1 MGYDLLP
8 AEGGRAAILTNERC
22 PAVLVHGWRS
32 HPGIWNRLAPVL
44 SEAAVP
50 IWSFDHTAM
59 QDDGTEPIALAL
71 QDFIHAQ
78 RKGTGYVGP
87 VDIVCHSMGTCIAR
101 YLLEVL
107 DGGAREEEVRML
119 VGIGPP
125 NNGSAM
131 AELFNDP
138 DRGPEVIRRLAG
150 VFVPEGYD
158 PADDT
163 IVQEFRPG
171 SRTVAA
177 LRAAGTRDDI
187 DYRILLGANLTATPA
202 FFPAFGGRT
211 WEIAP
216 DGKWRATYAG
226 DGIVPHIDSYLP
238 GARMDVLPADP
249 TFLARDP
256 EHYCH
261 TRLPRNPEVVARVR
275 DYLLTASAGPAAQT
289 PPRR

>member
-1 MGYDLLP
+1 MDNELLP
-8 AEGGRAAILTNERC
+8 AQGRRAAILTNGRC

-32 HPGIWNRLAPVL
+32 HPGIWNRLAPML

-50 IWSFDHTAM
+50 FWRFDYTAI
-59 QDDGTEPIALAL
+59 QDTGTATIALAL
-71 QDFIHAQ
+71 RDFI
-78 RKGTGYVGP
+78 REKREETGYCGP

-101 YLLEVL
+101 YLFEVL
-107 DGGAREEEVRML
+107 DGDAREEQVRLL

-125 NNGSAM
+125 NNGSAL

-138 DRGPEVIRRLAG
+138 GRGPEVIRRLAG

-158 PADDT
+158 PGDDT

-171 SRTVAA
+171 SKVVTA

-187 DYRILLGANLTATPA
+187 AYRIILASNLTGTPA
-202 FFPAFGGRT
+202 FFPAFDGRT

-216 DGKWRATYAG
+216 DGGWRATYAG
-226 DGIVPHIDSYLP
+226 DGIVPHTDSYLP
-238 GARMDVLPADP
+238 GARVDVLPADP
-249 TFLARDP
+249 DNLTRHP

-261 TRLPRNPEVVARVR
+261 IVLPRNPEVVARVR
-275 DYLLTASAGPAAQT
+275 EYLTASAGPAVRT
-289 PPRR
+289 PPRC

>member
-1 MGYDLLP
+1 M
-8 AEGGRAAILTNERC
+8 NSCC
-22 PAVLVHGWRS
+22 PAILVHGWRS

-44 SEAAVP
+44 SDAAVP
-50 IWSFDHTAM
+50 FWSFDHTAM
-59 QDDGTEPIALAL
+59 QDEGTKAIALAL
-71 QDFIHAQ
+71 QDYIHKK
-78 RKGTGYVGP
+78 RRETGYSGP

-107 DGGAREEEVRML
+107 DGDDREEDVRLL

-138 DRGPEVIRRLAG
+138 ERGPEVIRRLSG
-150 VFVPEGYD
+150 VFVPQDYD
-158 PADDT
+158 PGEDT
-163 IVQEFRPG
+163 IVQEFRPR

-187 DYRILLGANLTATPA
+187 DYRIVLGANLTATPA
-202 FFPAFGGRT
+202 FFPVFDGRT
-211 WEIAP
+211 WAIDP
-216 DGKWRATYAG
+216 DGGWRTTYAG

-249 TFLARDP
+249 GNLARDP

-261 TRLPRNPEVVARVR
+261 IRLPRNPEVVARVR
-275 DYLLTASAGPAAQT
+275 DYLTLSAGPAART

>member
-1 MGYDLLP
+1 MGYEPLP
-8 AEGGRAAILTNERC
+8 VQGRRGAILTNERL

-44 SEAAVP
+44 TDAAVP
-50 IWSFDHTAM
+50 FWRFDYTGIQNA
-59 QDDGTEPIALAL
+59 GTEAIALAL
-71 QDFIHAQ
+71 QDCIHEK
-78 RKGTGYVGP
+78 REETGYDGP

-107 DGGAREEEVRML
+107 DNNREENVRLL

-125 NNGSAM
+125 NNGSAL

-138 DRGPEVIRRLAG
+138 EQGPEVIRRLAG
-150 VFVPEGYD
+150 VFVPPDYD
-158 PADDT
+158 PGEDT

-177 LRAAGTRDDI
+177 LRHAGTRDDI
-187 DYRILLGANLTATPA
+187 AYRIILAANRTGTPA
-202 FFPAFGGRT
+202 FFPAFDGRT
-211 WEIAP
+211 WELAP
-216 DGKWRATYAG
+216 DGEWRTTYAG
-226 DGIVPHIDSYLP
+226 DGIVPHTDSYLP
-238 GARMDVLPADP
+238 GAGIDVLPADP
-249 TFLARDP
+249 GNLVRHP

-261 TRLPRNPEVVARVR
+261 TMLPRNPEVIVRVTK
-275 DYLLTASAGPAAQT
+275 YLTIFGEPAVRT

>member
-1 MGYDLLP
+1 MGRRDT
-8 AEGGRAAILTNERC
+8 ILTNSKRC

-32 HPGIWNRLAPVL
+32 HPGIWNRLTPGL

-50 IWSFDHTAM
+50 FWSFDHAGM
-59 QDDGTEPIALAL
+59 QGAGTETIALAL
-71 QDFIHAQ
+71 QDYIHAK
-78 RKGTGYVGP
+78 REEAGYGGP

-107 DGGAREEEVRML
+107 DGDAREEQVRLL

-138 DRGPEVIRRLAG
+138 ERGPEVIRSLAG
-150 VFVPEGYD
+150 VFVPQDYD
-158 PADDT
+158 PGDDT

-177 LRAAGTRDDI
+177 LRDAGTRDDI
-187 DYRILLGANLTATPA
+187 AYRIVLAANLTATPA
-202 FFPAFGGRT
+202 FFPVFGGRT
-211 WEIAP
+211 WELAP
-216 DGKWRATYAG
+216 GGEWRTTYAG
-226 DGIVPHIDSYLP
+226 DGIVPHTDSYLP
-238 GARMDVLPADP
+238 GAGLDILPADP
-249 TFLARDP
+249 GNLARHP

-261 TRLPRNPEVVARVR
+261 TMLPRNPEVVARVME
-275 DYLLTASAGPAAQT
+275 YLSARPSS
-289 PPRR
+289 PSP